1 MAIRNNKK
9 NFTEK
14 VKVGEFK
21 NPAEIIRD
29 LINSGAVQE
38 LKKGGYLK
46 NKNTY
51 VTEDGRETRRGLW
64 ANVHLKNKREGK
76 KEDGGI
82 LDNIANYLGQKVY
95 GDSYD
100 PNAMAKA
107 DKAYNQS
114 VTNYKKALVD
124 KGNSAINYMQQYP
137 NTEFA
142 KELRQEYTPTQQSPV
157 DTNSNY
163 APKLQMEK
171 GGGLNFLQKFA
182 PALNLITPGLGT
194 AIGGVAGVA
203 KMGMNQEGNTDI
215 YTMNQQMKDGGEVS
229 GFKQYN
235 APSHEMGGQMV
246 NKEGVPDTQ
255 NPVAEIEGTENSY
268 KYSTLPD
275 KVGTNYVF
283 SDANQTSNMVKDII
297 SKYKNKNP
305 DTDLTSKAAME
316 MEIKGV
322 ENINETI
329 NAAKNAVSNMMQ
341 MRYGGVPKAEGGI
354 PLRSAQNSFSMPSF
368 NVKDILTQNKMMLPP
383 QQIPMGTDG
392 VDGSYELYPMTD
404 PYAYSTS
411 NQKNLGGWK
420 RVPSLETL
428 PNTYDL
434 VANKGAVSSVAPD
447 PFKDIPE
454 FSLDNKPEEG
464 DKKKIGLDQILRTA
478 GLVASGIDALQPA
491 EEDRLITPDYSK
503 SDERINAMNA
513 TLDQARQD
521 VTGASNRASDLNR
534 GASSSYSQFRARE
547 LSNIGNLQDQL
558 GRIGMQEQQMRNQI
572 LGQQGQYEA
581 NKANVVRNIEQ
592 EQQVANLQNKAR
604 SQDIRR
610 QFMADVVAEA
620 DRLSTAKDVRNITAA
635 KIEEGKALLN
645 MIAPDFDVNN
655 DMVSNLIKVSKGQM
669 RPEDLS
675 DQELIVFTRLNDK

>member
-114 VTNYKKALVD
+114 VTNYKKALVN

-322 ENINETI
+322 EDINETI
-329 NAAKNAVSNMMQ
+329 NAAKNAVSNMVQ
-341 MRYGGVPKAEGGI
+341 MRYGGKTKYAPGGS
-354 PLRSAQNSFSMPSF
+354 LSGGM
-368 NVKDILTQNKMMLPP
+368 PP
-383 QQIPMGTDG
+383 QDPLTGPMSGYENIQEVPTFKPLDFSLSDNPYNRIEMFRPIP
-392 VDGSYELYPMTD
+392 ELFTRGNDQVESMS
-404 PYAYSTS
+404 ASTNTMPEMNLS
-411 NQKNLGGWK
+411 NI
-420 RVPSLETL
+420 PSPNVNVNPANT
-428 PNTYDL
+428 PNT
-434 VANKGAVSSVAPD
+434 
-447 PFKDIPE
+447 
-454 FSLDNKPEEG
+454 
-464 DKKKIGLDQILRTA
+464 DKSGIGLDQILRTA

>member
-76 KEDGGI
+76 LEDGGI
-82 LDNIANYLGQKVY
+82 LDKIGDYLVKKVY
-95 GDSYD
+95 GEEPSNYD
-100 PNAMAKA
+100 FEAA
-107 DKAYNQS
+107 DKRIKSLENKHKVLQQDAFESKMDYA
-114 VTNYKKALVD
+114 K
-124 KGNSAINYMQQYP
+124 QYP
-137 NTEFA
+137 NTEYA
-142 KELRQEYTPTQQSPV
+142 QEIRDEYTPIKTNPV
-157 DTNSNY
+157 DSNTGY
-163 APKLQMEK
+163 TPNLQMQ
-171 GGGLNFLQKFA
+171 GGGALSAIQQFA

-215 YTMNQQMKDGGEVS
+215 YTMNQQMKNGGEVS

-316 MEIKGV
+316 MEIKDV
-322 ENINETI
+322 ENINETL
-329 NAAKNAVSNMMQ
+329 NAAKNAVSNMVQ
-341 MRYGGVPKAEGGI
+341 MRYGGKTKYAPGGS
-354 PLRSAQNSFSMPSF
+354 LSGGM
-368 NVKDILTQNKMMLPP
+368 PP
-383 QQIPMGTDG
+383 QDPLTGPMSGYENIQEVPTFKPLDFSLSDNPYNRIEMSRPIP
-392 VDGSYELYPMTD
+392 EL
-404 PYAYSTS
+404 STRGNDQVES
-411 NQKNLGGWK
+411 MSASTN
-420 RVPSLETL
+420 TL
-428 PNTYDL
+428 PEMNLSNIPNPNVNIPSNDPNT
-434 VANKGAVSSVAPD
+434 
-447 PFKDIPE
+447 
-454 FSLDNKPEEG
+454 
-464 DKKKIGLDQILRTA
+464 DKSGIGLDQILRTA